1 MNKPTT
7 HEEQLQYLKKI
18 EGQVGG
24 IQRMIED
31 KRYCVDILM
40 QIRSAIGALRR
51 VEGEI
56 FKKHL
61 DGCVAGALRGE
72 SEEEKQKKINEVI
85 ELLEKFRKEE
95 FSCMTGLN
103 LYKISFPD
111 EKTGPDAR

>member
-1 MNKPTT
+1 MKQITI
-7 HEEQLQYLKKI
+7 HDEQLQFLRKI
-18 EGQVGG
+18 EGQVAG
-24 IQRMIED
+24 IQRMIEQ

-61 DGCVAGALRGE
+61 DGCVAGALKGK

-95 FSCMTGLN
+95 FSCMTGLD
-103 LYKISFPD
+103 LYKIKFPN
-111 EKTGPDAR
+111 E